1 MWWPAAVCG
10 RLSPTAPHRD
20 FPGGGETQH
29 KTHDLTSAC
38 QAPAHAGSGA
48 PRYAAH
54 TLCCTPLRTG
64 PGGRHGPFCSGER
77 WSLVRAEK
85 GMSLEGGWVQL

>member
-10 RLSPTAPHRD
+10 RLSPTTPHWD

-38 QAPAHAGSGA
+38 QAPAHMGSGGTPVHGT
-48 PRYAAH
+48 PRG
-54 TLCCTPLRTG
+54 CCNPPG
-64 PGGRHGPFCSGER
+64 PGPAGKHGPFCSGER
-77 WSLVRAEK
+77 
-85 GMSLEGGWVQL
+85 